1 MVAAKANLILDSF
14 NLMGYDA
21 LGIGDDDLSLGKEFL
36 IELSKKAR
44 FPFLSANL
52 LNTETG
58 KPIFQPYL
66 IKEILGVKVGIFS
79 LLSPDTFAGPQDPR
93 LKGLTVQNPV
103 ETAQRVARELNSNA
117 DLVILLSHQGYPKD
131 VEMAQTVPGIHL
143 IFGGHTGMHLANPP
157 VIKETVILQ
166 TTMKGMYAARMDLA
180 FIGKENGFANIAMKR
195 SLENNISNLRL
206 RESGKEVSQAE
217 KDRNQRIIGDIERS
231 IKQLEGKN
239 QFSNT
244 ILPLG
249 MDVQEIPDIVKIVE
263 AFKSKFPEPEKS
275 ASPKP

>member
-1 MVAAKANLILDSF
+1 
-14 NLMGYDA
+14 
-21 LGIGDDDLSLGKEFL
+21 
-36 IELSKKAR
+36 
-44 FPFLSANL
+44 
-52 LNTETG
+52 
-58 KPIFQPYL
+58 
-66 IKEILGVKVGIFS
+66 
-79 LLSPDTFAGPQDPR
+79 
-93 LKGLTVQNPV
+93 
-103 ETAQRVARELNSNA
+103 
-117 DLVILLSHQGYPKD
+117 
-131 VEMAQTVPGIHL
+131 
-143 IFGGHTGMHLANPP
+143 MHLANPP